1 MKGFGSYHPA
11 ILFLYYVLALA
22 FSMVSLHPV
31 LVAVALIGS
40 FFFYAMQK
48 GVVKMLMDL
57 WFFAC
62 LFLIM
67 AVVNPIFVHNG
78 ETILFFMNGNPVT
91 MEAVIYGG
99 MAALA
104 IVGVLMWCRCYTSI
118 LTTDK
123 FLYLF
128 GKLIPKLGL
137 ILSMAFR
144 FIPLFS
150 SQIKKIGQA
159 QKTMGLFAT
168 DSVPDKVRGGVRI
181 FDSLVS
187 WSMENSIDTADAMK
201 ARGYGLPGRTNF
213 SLFRFR
219 QRDVILLCIMGGF
232 SAVILACFASGG
244 FSFYYYPYVAE
255 IKTGAANIAQYLTVL
270 AFMLIP
276 GVIEAKEKV
285 TWNFLKSKI

>member
-1 MKGFGSYHPA
+1 MNGFGSYHPA

-31 LVAVALIGS
+31 LVAAALTGS

-144 FIPLFS
+144 FIPD
-150 SQIKKIGQA
+150 
-159 QKTMGLFAT
+159 QKN
-168 DSVPDKVRGGVRI
+168 R
-181 FDSLVS
+181 
-187 WSMENSIDTADAMK
+187 
-201 ARGYGLPGRTNF
+201 PG
-213 SLFRFR
+213 
-219 QRDVILLCIMGGF
+219 
-232 SAVILACFASGG
+232 
-244 FSFYYYPYVAE
+244 AE
-255 IKTGAANIAQYLTVL
+255 DY
-270 AFMLIP
+270 
-276 GVIEAKEKV
+276 GVICDGQCAG
-285 TWNFLKSKI
+285 

>member
-1 MKGFGSYHPA
+1 
-11 ILFLYYVLALA
+11 
-22 FSMVSLHPV
+22 
-31 LVAVALIGS
+31 
-40 FFFYAMQK
+40 
-48 GVVKMLMDL
+48 
-57 WFFAC
+57 
-62 LFLIM
+62 
-67 AVVNPIFVHNG
+67 
-78 ETILFFMNGNPVT
+78 
-91 MEAVIYGG
+91 
-99 MAALA
+99 
-104 IVGVLMWCRCYTSI
+104 
-118 LTTDK
+118 
-123 FLYLF
+123 
-128 GKLIPKLGL
+128 
-137 ILSMAFR
+137 
-144 FIPLFS
+144 
-150 SQIKKIGQA
+150 
-159 QKTMGLFAT
+159 MGLFAT
-168 DSVPDKVRGGVRI
+168 DSVPDKVRGGVRV